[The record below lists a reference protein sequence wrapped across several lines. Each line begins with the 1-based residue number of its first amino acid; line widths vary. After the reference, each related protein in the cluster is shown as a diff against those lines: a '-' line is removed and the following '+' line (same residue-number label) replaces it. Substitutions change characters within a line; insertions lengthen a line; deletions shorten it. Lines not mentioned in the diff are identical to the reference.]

1 MALHGERGDPLSNC
15 VEVVVA
21 GDIFVD
27 LILGGFTSWPEPGTE
42 VFARNYRREV
52 GGGAAITACGMA
64 RLGSRTSVLAV
75 VGRDTGD
82 WVSQRLA
89 SCGVDAGLLRF
100 DEAEPTAVSVGV
112 STAEDR
118 TFLTYQGAN
127 SGFPAALAEA
137 ATNGSLASIRHLHL
151 GWAPILDSADEL
163 LAAIKQNGCTVSLDT
178 GWHEDWLSDPRAS
191 KLLRQ
196 IDLFFPNEAE
206 AARMTGE
213 RGMERLLAAYEESG
227 VRRVALKRGR
237 AGAALLWDG
246 EILQAPALPVVA
258 VDTIGAGD
266 CFNAGFL
273 HYWLQGESPL
283 TCLRAGNICGAAS
296 TEGYGGVE
304 KFPDAQRIE
313 RGLRDLTTRRNSI

>member
-1 MALHGERGDPLSNC
+1 MALRAGRGDPLS
-15 VEVVVA
+15 EHTGIVVA

-27 LILGGFTSWPEPGTE
+27 IILGGLTSWPEPGTE
-42 VFARNYRREV
+42 VFAKNYRREV
-52 GGGAAITACGMA
+52 GGGAAITACGLA

-89 SCGVDAGLLRF
+89 SCGVETGLLRF

-112 STAEDR
+112 STTQDR

-137 ATNGSLASIRHLHL
+137 AREGALAGIGAAIRHLHL
-151 GWAPILDSADEL
+151 GWAPILDSANEL
-163 LAAIKQNGCTVSLDT
+163 LAAIRQNGCTVSLDT
-178 GWHEDWLSDPRAS
+178 GWHEDWLSDPRAL
-191 KLLRQ
+191 KLLGQ
-196 IDLFFPNEAE
+196 IDLFFPNETE

-213 RGMERLLAAYEESG
+213 HGVEKILAVYEKAG

-237 AGAALLWDG
+237 EGAALLWDG
-246 EILQAPALPVVA
+246 EIMHAPARPVVA

-273 HYWLQGESPL
+273 HYWLQRKSPV
-283 TCLRAGNICGAAS
+283 TCLRAANICGAAS

-304 KFPDAQRIE
+304 KFPDTQRIDRE
-313 RGLRDLTTRRNSI
+313 LAGC